1 MNFDVFQGPEPA
13 KCTRGGDRIVRAGSP
28 PVAGGGKEVSN
39 EIIIS
44 GKGSHT
50 PMTPKGS
57 ADDGK
62 RFGEVRAARNVSC

>member
-1 MNFDVFQGPEPA
+1 MY
-13 KCTRGGDRIVRAGSP
+13 KGGCGRIVPAGSP
-28 PVAGGGKEVSN
+28 PVAGGGKGVGN

-57 ADDGK
+57 AD
-62 RFGEVRAARNVSC
+62 FSSFFQ